1 MSHHR
6 DNTPSCQQI
15 IDSFADPYLLV
26 GTDYRIVA
34 ANRAFVETYDTQAQ
48 GVVGR
53 DCRAVSCRLETS
65 SDGDAGPYIVE
76 HVLRSGERM
85 RAIEQHQPG
94 DGEVLRVQVTTSPI
108 FDDDGELQYVAQMFT
123 ALGEANDT
131 ELLVGKSRAIAELRA
146 QLERVA
152 ATPTTVLLLGESGSG
167 KDCTAQ
173 YLHQASNRCCGPF
186 LTVDCATLSPEKTE
200 AELFGNQHDGSL
212 GFFGQADGGTL
223 FIDEIGELPIT
234 LQNRLL
240 GVLERGEIKPVGS
253 DSYRS
258 VDVRVVVASNR
269 DPGDLVGE
277 GKLRKDLYYRLTA
290 FPVRIPALRHHIED
304 VPLLAEFF
312 LRQLDSGVQQ
322 LPLSAEVVAHLMGYD
337 YPGNVR
343 ELRNVIERA
352 IIYAA
357 GEPLGTQHLVFD
369 RDLFGT
375 SDVEPPQETTPSD
388 DRLLM
393 RRGYRPGKAEMVAVL
408 RECRGHRAKAAQRL
422 GMSERTLYRYLKT
435 LRED

>member
-1 MSHHR
+1 MG
-6 DNTPSCQQI
+6 NLQNYKTPSCQQI
-15 IDSFADPYLLV
+15 IDSFTDPYLLIAA
-26 GTDYRIVA
+26 DYCIVA
-34 ANRAFVETYDTQAQ
+34 ANNAFLETYDPQSYGVIGYDARDVAQ
-48 GVVGR
+48 RHSPIEAGEKVCAVERVVQNGER
-53 DCRAVSCRLETS
+53 TRLVELHLR
-65 SDGDAGPYIVE
+65 SDGD
-76 HVLRSGERM
+76 L
-85 RAIEQHQPG
+85 Q
-94 DGEVLRVQVTTSPI
+94 RVQVTASPI
-108 FDDDGELQYVAQMFT
+108 FDEDGSLQFVSVILV
-123 ALGEANDT
+123 ALGDAGDS

-152 ATPTTVLLLGESGSG
+152 ASPTTVLLLGESGSG

-173 YLHQASNRCCGPF
+173 YLHQASNRCNGPF
-186 LTVDCATLSPEKTE
+186 LTVDCATLSPENTE
-200 AELFGNQHDGSL
+200 AELFGHQNDGSL

-223 FIDEIGELPIT
+223 FIDEIGELPIA

-253 DSYRS
+253 DSYRR
-258 VDVRVVVASNR
+258 VDVRVIVASNR
-269 DPGDLVGE
+269 DPGDLVAE

-290 FPVRIPALRHHIED
+290 FPVRIPALRHHLED

-312 LRQLDSGVQQ
+312 LRQLDPGMQQ
-322 LPLSAEVVAHLMGYD
+322 LPLSADVVAHLMGYD

-357 GEPLGTQHLVFD
+357 GEPLSTEHLVFD
-369 RDLFGT
+369 RDLFG
-375 SDVEPPQETTPSD
+375 SNEAEVPEDSMHSE
-388 DRLLM
+388 DRLLV

-422 GMSERTLYRYLKT
+422 GMSERTLYRYLKS